1 MVFLTFKRLIA
12 ELDRDYRLQ
21 KYKEYLDQTRKR
33 SFFIYKDTRKK
44 QKVPHFFRTNVDDN
58 TIIIPL
64 YYHNNTIILPLT
76 MVF

>member
-1 MVFLTFKRLIA
+1 MVFLTFERLIA

-33 SFFIYKDTRKK
+33 SFFIYKDTWKK
-44 QKVPHFFRTNVDDN
+44 QKVPPFFRTNVDDN

-64 YYHNNTIILPLT
+64 YYHNNTIIIP
-76 MVF
+76 

>member
-1 MVFLTFKRLIA
+1 MRKTSVSLVHFVFVKRKLSGFA
-12 ELDRDYRLQ
+12 SLRL
-21 KYKEYLDQTRKR
+21 KIPPDNALP
-33 SFFIYKDTRKK
+33 
-44 QKVPHFFRTNVDDN
+44 PHFLRYSSDDN